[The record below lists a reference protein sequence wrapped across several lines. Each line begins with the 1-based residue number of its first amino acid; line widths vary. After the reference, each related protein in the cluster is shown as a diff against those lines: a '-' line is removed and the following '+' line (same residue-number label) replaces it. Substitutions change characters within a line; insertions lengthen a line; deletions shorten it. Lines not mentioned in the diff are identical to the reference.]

1 MLHRAV
7 RRLLPF
13 AWMLVASPFL
23 VVPALAQQDEA
34 ADPNPFSKIPWTEGP
49 AVGRLGD
56 RAELDVP
63 EGFLFS
69 GAEGTRQF
77 LELTQNIPSGREL
90 GVLLPIPREGDTSGG
105 WFVIFEFADV
115 GYVKDDEKDK
125 LDGEAMLSS
134 IREGME
140 ASNQERKKRGWG
152 TMEVIGWEVPPRYN
166 TETNSLE
173 WAVKFK
179 SDDGESVNLNTRYLG
194 RRGVMR
200 VTLVTDP
207 ALFAQAVPEFRS
219 LMQGYSYQSGQ
230 KYSEWVQGDK
240 IAKYGLT
247 ALVAGGAAAAVAKSG
262 LGKYLGKIILLAFFA
277 VAAFFKRIAA
287 WLKGLFGGK
296 APPSPPAAG

>member
-7 RRLLPF
+7 RRFLPF
-13 AWMLVASPFL
+13 AWILVASPFL
-23 VVPALAQQDEA
+23 VVPTLAQQDEA

-125 LDGEAMLSS
+125 LDAKAILES
-134 IREGME
+134 IREGTDAGNKVRSE
-140 ASNQERKKRGWG
+140 KGWP
-152 TMEVIGWEVPPRYN
+152 TLEIVGWEKEPFYDTRSN
-166 TETNSLE
+166 NLT
-173 WAVKFK
+173 WAVRNR
-179 SDDGESVNLNTRYLG
+179 SQGADGVNWSTRLLGREGYMNVDLVLSPEDVAAVVPRFESVMGTFRYVSG
-194 RRGVMR
+194 HSY
-200 VTLVTDP
+200 
-207 ALFAQAVPEFRS
+207 AEFR
-219 LMQGYSYQSGQ
+219 
-230 KYSEWVQGDK
+230 KGDK
-240 IAKYGLT
+240 IAAYGLT
-247 ALVAGGAAAAVAKSG
+247 ALVAGGAGALAVKTG
-262 LGKYLGKIILLAFFA
+262 ILQKFWKLIVGVLLAAGAGLKKLWDRFRGES
-277 VAAFFKRIAA
+277 RIPEP
-287 WLKGLFGGK
+287 GD
-296 APPSPPAAG
+296 PAARG

>member
-1 MLHRAV
+1 MRKTVFPLLAFLLLSGAPLRAEV
-7 RRLLPF
+7 PPEGTPVEEPAAGGGDFLSSL
-13 AWMLVASPFL
+13 AWEPGPGTGKMGD
-23 VVPALAQQDEA
+23 LAQVE
-34 ADPNPFSKIPWTEGP
+34 
-49 AVGRLGD
+49 
-56 RAELDVP
+56 VP
-63 EGFLFS
+63 EGMVFLQ
-69 GAEGTRQF
+69 G
-77 LELTQNIPSGREL
+77 
-90 GVLLPIPREGDTSGG
+90 GDTRKLLEAMENFTDGTEQG
-105 WFVIFEFADV
+105 LVGPEDLHWFVVFEYDEV

-125 LDGEAMLSS
+125 LDGDAMLAS

-166 TETNSLE
+166 TDTNSLE
-173 WAVKFK
+173 WAVRFK
-179 SDDGESVNLNTRYLG
+179 SGEGESVNLNTRYLG

-219 LMQGYSYQSGQ
+219 LMKGYSYQAGQ

-262 LGKYLGKIILLAFFA
+262 LGKYLVKILLLGFFA
-277 VAAFFKRIAA
+277 VAAFFKRIVA
-287 WLKGLFGGK
+287 WVKGLFGGQT
-296 APPSPPAAG
+296 PPSPPPAAG